1 MKKMIFM
8 MVAAFALAAYC
19 PTTAQAQSYEAKTNK
34 LLEKQLKKEY
44 KDKLK
49 ELKKEKWQLYGSSH
63 TLEVALLTHYD
74 KLAKGGEDAHEVVGT
89 ATKFKSKNIGHQ
101 TAINNA
107 CNIYARQAGSHV
119 KGRIVSDMGANSDS
133 IVNEFDHFYGAYQ
146 SLVEKEIKGE
156 MQESFSLIRPYKDGS
171 YEMQTFF
178 IINENAASKARLRA
192 FEIAS
197 KESAIAQKYAEKVG
211 EFIKEGFATE

>member
-1 MKKMIFM
+1 MKKMVLM
-8 MVAAFALAAYC
+8 MVAALALSANC
-19 PTTAQAQSYEAKTNK
+19 TTAQAQSQESQYSQMLA
-34 LLEKQLKKEY
+34 KQLKKEY
-44 KDKLK
+44 KNKLK
-49 ELKKEKWQLYGSSH
+49 ELKKEKWQIYGSSK

-74 KLAKGGEDAHEVVGT
+74 KLEKGGQDAHEIIGT

-119 KGRIVSDMGANSDS
+119 KGRVVSDMGANSDS
-133 IVNEFDHFYGAYQ
+133 IANEFDHFYAAYQ

-171 YEMQTFF
+171 FEMQTFF
-178 IINENAASKARLRA
+178 IVNEAAASKARLRA
-192 FEIAS
+192 FEIAA
-197 KESAIAQKYAEKVG
+197 KESAAAQKYASKVG
-211 EFIKEGFATE
+211 EFIKEGFNAQ

>member
-1 MKKMIFM
+1 MKKIIIM
-8 MVAAFALAAYC
+8 MVAALALSANC
-19 PTTAQAQSYEAKTNK
+19 TTATAQNAQSKTSE
-34 LLEKQLKKEY
+34 LLAKQLKKEY
-44 KDKLK
+44 KSKLK
-49 ELKKEKWQLYGSSH
+49 ELKKQKWELYGSSK

-74 KLAKGGEDAHEVVGT
+74 KLEQAGEDAHEIVGT

-119 KGRIVSDMGANSDS
+119 KGRVVSDMGANSDS
-133 IVNEFDHFYGAYQ
+133 IVNEFDHFYAAYQ

-171 YEMQTFF
+171 FEMQTFF
-178 IINENAASKARLRA
+178 IVNEAAASKARMRA
-192 FEIAS
+192 FEIAA
-197 KESAIAQKYAEKVG
+197 KESAVAQKYASKVG
-211 EFIKEGFATE
+211 EFIKEGFEAQ

>member
-1 MKKMIFM
+1 MKKMILM

-19 PTTAQAQSYEAKTNK
+19 PTTALAQSYEAKTNK

-119 KGRIVSDMGANSDS
+119 KGRVVSDMGANSDS

>member
-1 MKKMIFM
+1 M
-8 MVAAFALAAYC
+8 LA
-19 PTTAQAQSYEAKTNK
+19 
-34 LLEKQLKKEY
+34 KQLKKEY
-44 KDKLK
+44 KNKLK
-49 ELKKEKWQLYGSSH
+49 ELKKEKWQIYGSSK

-74 KLAKGGEDAHEVVGT
+74 KLAKGGEDAREIIGT

-119 KGRIVSDMGANSDS
+119 KGRVVSDMGANGDS
-133 IVNEFDHFYGAYQ
+133 IVGEFDHFYAAYQ

-171 YEMQTFF
+171 FEMQTFF
-178 IINENAASKARLRA
+178 IVNEAAASKARLRA
-192 FEIAS
+192 FEIAA
-197 KESAIAQKYAEKVG
+197 KESAAAQKYASKVG
-211 EFIKEGFATE
+211 EFIKEGFKD

>member
-1 MKKMIFM
+1 MKKMIL
-8 MVAAFALAAYC
+8 MVVAVFALAVYC
-19 PTTAQAQSYEAKTNK
+19 PTTAQAQSYEAKTSK

-146 SLVEKEIKGE
+146 TLVEKEIKGE
-156 MQESFSLIRPYKDGS
+156 MQESFSIIRPYNDGS

-178 IINENAASKARLRA
+178 IVNENAASKARLRA
-192 FEIAS
+192 FEIAA
-197 KESAIAQKYAEKVG
+197 KESAVAQKYADKVG
-211 EFIKEGFATE
+211 EFIKEGFKTE